1 MSFMLDG
8 RNVSVVRDHSSSHSL
23 VAMSFV
29 SLDRSRDG
37 VFRALVTLLKG
48 DVRLSTQF
56 LFTVR
61 DTLPTTVVL
70 GRDWFAFCRDILHSH
85 PELVP
90 LDVRSHQ
97 SPIHAS
103 CVAPL
108 GGTILGALA
117 LIHDRPLLACASR
130 SPNIQGRPEKTQ
142 LLIFT
147 GESPAMAGGLRAS
160 SMTP

>member
-23 VAMSFV
+23 VAMLFV

-56 LFTVR
+56 LLTVH
-61 DTLPTTVVL
+61 DTLPATVVL
-70 GRDWFAFCRDILHSH
+70 GRDWFAFCHDILHSH

-97 SPIHAS
+97 SPIRAS
-103 CVAPL
+103 RMAPL
-108 GGTILGALA
+108 A
-117 LIHDRPLLACASR
+117 RASR
-130 SPNIQGRPEKTQ
+130 SLNIQGRPEKTQ
-142 LLIFT
+142 LLNFT
-147 GESPAMAGGLRAS
+147 GESPAMAGGHRAS